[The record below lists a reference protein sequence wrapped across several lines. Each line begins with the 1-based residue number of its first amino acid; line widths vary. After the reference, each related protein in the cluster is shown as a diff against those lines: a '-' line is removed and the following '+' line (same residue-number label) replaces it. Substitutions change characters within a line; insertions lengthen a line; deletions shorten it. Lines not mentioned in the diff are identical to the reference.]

1 MAKISD
7 KTIAGLPN
15 LQPGDE
21 GSNVK
26 TLQSW
31 LVQNGYM
38 TQSQMNTG
46 PGIYGPKT
54 KAAVAAWQKS
64 AGIDPKGNSGYFGP
78 ISKSHLSNQGSTT
91 TTTKDSTVTR
101 TPNAANDGGPEW
113 ELSEWQQNDDGSF
126 KSKPVL
132 TIDGKRYRFD
142 DPQDYIDKLNEVQA
156 AGSDGPINEM
166 KKQFQGAIE
175 YRTYIENKDGKSNS
189 NNNKDDDDN
198 FGPYDDTALRA
209 TDEFQRLSGEDQD
222 AVLAV
227 FEAVAG
233 NDKTKASRLVDAFK
247 AAAKINDPYF
257 AQQLRLAVD
266 AIERGYV
273 TIDEE
278 SEFQELQLTS
288 RLSDFREDFERKK
301 DFMTLEQAATLKEI
315 DREYEATLE
324 VLREGLATTGF
335 GSSSRKA
342 KKVGLLDEATGD
354 LRQSSNRRF
363 EFERGSDDINLGRAE
378 RDTERELER
387 LARVTEEGK
396 LSFLRDAERN
406 VGTANLP
413 NLAGAPDPLGDIYG
427 AIPEQKLQNTISTAT
442 SFVF

>member
-7 KTIAGLPN
+7 KTIEGLPN

-64 AGIDPKGNSGYFGP
+64 AGIDPKGNFGYFAP

-175 YRTYIENKDGKSNS
+175 YRTYN
-189 NNNKDDDDN
+189 
-198 FGPYDDTALRA
+198 
-209 TDEFQRLSGEDQD
+209 
-222 AVLAV
+222 
-227 FEAVAG
+227 
-233 NDKTKASRLVDAFK
+233 
-247 AAAKINDPYF
+247 
-257 AQQLRLAVD
+257 
-266 AIERGYV
+266 
-273 TIDEE
+273 
-278 SEFQELQLTS
+278 
-288 RLSDFREDFERKK
+288 
-301 DFMTLEQAATLKEI
+301 
-315 DREYEATLE
+315 
-324 VLREGLATTGF
+324 
-335 GSSSRKA
+335 
-342 KKVGLLDEATGD
+342 
-354 LRQSSNRRF
+354 
-363 EFERGSDDINLGRAE
+363 
-378 RDTERELER
+378 
-387 LARVTEEGK
+387 
-396 LSFLRDAERN
+396 
-406 VGTANLP
+406 
-413 NLAGAPDPLGDIYG
+413 
-427 AIPEQKLQNTISTAT
+427 
-442 SFVF
+442 